1 MPAPLIRKVDCVS
14 LPVGDLA
21 EALVFYCDR
30 LGHELIW
37 RTPSA
42 AGLRLP
48 ESDAELVL
56 HTEQGRPP
64 AAELLVNAVPE
75 AVSSFQRAGGS
86 LIVGP
91 FEIQVGMCAVVSD
104 PWGNQLVLLD
114 MSKGALTT
122 DENGNVIAP
131 HD

>member
-1 MPAPLIRKVDCVS
+1 MPAPLIRQVDCVS

-21 EALVFYCDR
+21 EALLFYRDR
-30 LGHELIW
+30 LGHEFIW

-75 AVSSFQRAGGS
+75 AVSSFPHAGGS
-86 LIVGP
+86 LIAGP

-104 PWGNQLVLLD
+104 PWDNQLVLLD

-122 DENGNVIAP
+122 DKKGNVIAP
-131 HD
+131 RR

>member
-1 MPAPLIRKVDCVS
+1 MRAPLIRKVDCVS

-21 EALVFYCDR
+21 EALIFYSDR

-64 AAELLVNAVPE
+64 AAELLVDAVPD
-75 AVSSFQRAGGS
+75 AVSRFQRAGGS
-86 LIVGP
+86 LIAGP
-91 FEIQVGMCAVVSD
+91 FPIQIGMCAAVSD

-114 MSKGALTT
+114 MSKGTLTT
-122 DENGNVIAP
+122 DDNGNVIARP
-131 HD
+131 V